1 MMDSRLLR
9 PRRRRCRAAMVIVS
23 TALLLMHASAGDA
36 MARTASMAGPPTI
49 DQVFANVTMWITG
62 IVATVAT
69 TFLTIGG
76 LRYLLAGGDPGELM
90 KAKNAV
96 KSASIGYSIA
106 ILAPVIL
113 DVLKG
118 LVGSK

>member
-1 MMDSRLLR
+1 MRSARLLQ
-9 PRRRRCRAAMVIVS
+9 PRRPPWSVVVVS
-23 TALLLMHASAGDA
+23 STVFLTLAEAGDA
-36 MARTASMAGPPTI
+36 FAMTVVVAGPATI
-49 DQVFANVTMWITG
+49 DQVFGNITLWITG

-76 LRYLLAGGDPGELM
+76 LRYLLAGGDPGEVM
-90 KAKNAV
+90 KAKGAV
-96 KSASIGYSIA
+96 KSAGIGYMLA

>member
-1 MMDSRLLR
+1 
-9 PRRRRCRAAMVIVS
+9 
-23 TALLLMHASAGDA
+23 
-36 MARTASMAGPPTI
+36 
-49 DQVFANVTMWITG
+49 
-62 IVATVAT
+62 
-69 TFLTIGG
+69 
-76 LRYLLAGGDPGELM
+76 M

-96 KSASIGYSIA
+96 KSAGLGYMLA